1 MKQSEKIIFRV
12 KPQLKEFVK
21 EFAEKMGMD
30 TSDLMRLIVEFYFF
44 HFFTGQSSY
53 RDIRE
58 RFFKMYPDRK
68 NKAKKELKNEIHDC

>member
-58 RFFKMYPDRK
+58 RFFKMFPDMKSDTKTAK
-68 NKAKKELKNEIHDC
+68 NNKKGD